1 MFKKR
6 ALALTAVLALGLI
19 PTLPSYAVTTYAS
32 PADLIEDVVE
42 VALTG
47 VTSPT
52 KGDALTEMKGKI
64 TLTGDE
70 VFYDGTSIGYWYTED
85 SSTIYTTEAQADTVV
100 VSDGSNGWE
109 VEPLIFEDILSD
121 VNEDLIENIVPT
133 TTNWNDIIGKYD
145 VTLGNIT
152 IPADQWV
159 DVKTGIADDPNAENI
174 ITIDVT
180 RVTDTNGLI
189 IVPYLRSNEGGLYLA
204 EHFLALHAVNDKWDM
219 TYTTLTNDPNTLDC
233 NTSGNVKMGGT
244 AVASTPY
251 IRVGLRTWGSHGE
264 GVKTRVFA
272 TNINNTEWY
281 YWDNQFSTLPIDFW
295 KIDNPTIKGDRNFG
309 QTGVLYF
316 YEEEAPYMAGLGYK
330 EVFNSF
336 FTTQSSSKK
345 VVGNTTLTK
354 RLAKLSN
361 LAASDTIVFT
371 ASGWTVNGLEDLDSY
386 ISTSILTEAGQSA
399 TMDGA
404 VEIEE
409 LNFKVVVPSTLPMVA
424 DSEGNVQV
432 ASNASID
439 NKSNA
444 KVKITGLE
452 IEANSESGWTM
463 VDSNP
468 SKTRGDNEFSF
479 GTSLSIGDE
488 IAKGDAL
495 EFTYNADLSPA
506 EQGVDSVDLV
516 TLTITLDWAE

>member
-1 MFKKR
+1 MLKRR
-6 ALALTAVLALGLI
+6 ALALAAVLTLGLI

-70 VFYDGTSIGYWYTED
+70 VFYDGTSIGYWYSED

-121 VNEDLIENIVPT
+121 VNEDLIENVVPT
-133 TTNWNDIIGKYD
+133 TADWSKIIGKYD
-145 VTLGNIT
+145 VTLGGLT

-159 DVKTGIADDPNAENI
+159 SCTPQTSLVSSTFNFSSYSGISGTNMPAYVNLFAYA
-174 ITIDVT
+174 ITEDGKLYILNDSI
-180 RVTDTNGLI
+180 N
-189 IVPYLRSNEGGLYLA
+189 LRAS
-204 EHFLALHAVNDKWDM
+204 
-219 TYTTLTNDPNTLDC
+219 
-233 NTSGNVKMGGT
+233 GT
-244 AVASTPY
+244 AFAANKFNLSGSGVKNFASSPTSTSAATITMRSYPIIYAEIVYNNGYHALNLHFKSTDGSDNGTILNNNTFGSVASTFHLYPDSTQKMTTEQLASVKDIGIMY
-251 IRVGLRTWGSHGE
+251 TSDVSSNVITLSNVFGS
-264 GVKTRVFA
+264 A
-272 TNINNTEWY
+272 
-281 YWDNQFSTLPIDFW
+281 
-295 KIDNPTIKGDRNFG
+295 
-309 QTGVLYF
+309 
-316 YEEEAPYMAGLGYK
+316 
-330 EVFNSF
+330 
-336 FTTQSSSKK
+336 SSSKK

-354 RLAKLSN
+354 RIAKLSN
-361 LAASDTIVFT
+361 LTASDTIVFT

-409 LNFKVVVPSTLPMVA
+409 LNFKVVVPSTLPMIA

-452 IEANSESGWTM
+452 IKANSESGWTM
-463 VDSNP
+463 VDSNH
-468 SKTRGDNEFSF
+468 
-479 GTSLSIGDE
+479 
-488 IAKGDAL
+488 
-495 EFTYNADLSPA
+495 
-506 EQGVDSVDLV
+506 
-516 TLTITLDWAE
+516 

>member
-47 VTSPT
+47 VASPT

-85 SSTIYTTEAQADTVV
+85 SSTIYTTEAKAGTVV
-100 VSDGSNGWE
+100 ASDGSNGWE

-121 VNEDLIENIVPT
+121 VNDDLIENVVPT
-133 TTNWNDIIGKYD
+133 TTDWNDIIGKYD
-145 VTLGNIT
+145 ITLGGEHV

-159 DVKTGIADDPNAENI
+159 DTESSSNPLSDGTTITIPSSGITTGNYVCILTYVIDDSGELYIKDALIEVITANGRWYVYWGDMDTTWDKHDLTFHDGATYDSCYTGPYEYLKVGTTCTTPGIATSVYLTNLTNSTYGLATSEFSNTLYKLTDPTVTMTESVSPAARTGIAYFYSSLEPEKLQDEFK
-174 ITIDVT
+174 
-180 RVTDTNGLI
+180 
-189 IVPYLRSNEGGLYLA
+189 SM
-204 EHFLALHAVNDKWDM
+204 F
-219 TYTTLTNDPNTLDC
+219 
-233 NTSGNVKMGGT
+233 
-244 AVASTPY
+244 AVAP
-251 IRVGLRTWGSHGE
+251 
-264 GVKTRVFA
+264 
-272 TNINNTEWY
+272 
-281 YWDNQFSTLPIDFW
+281 
-295 KIDNPTIKGDRNFG
+295 
-309 QTGVLYF
+309 
-316 YEEEAPYMAGLGYK
+316 
-330 EVFNSF
+330 
-336 FTTQSSSKK
+336 SSSKK

-371 ASGWTVNGLEDLDSY
+371 STGWTVNGLDDLDSY

-399 TMDGA
+399 SMDGA

-409 LNFKVVVPSTLPMVA
+409 LNFKVVVPSTLPMIA

-479 GTSLSIGDE
+479 GTSLSIGDV